1 MGSNKTFA
9 VSIDEIRQNFVF
21 GDTFTSGYTTS
32 VTMSDGSV
40 REIALR
46 PLMKNGHLVVE
57 LKDGTHLSY
66 MGPNGTT
73 THGMLMITL
82 TEIDAFGNDPESSA
96 R

>member
-21 GDTFTSGYTTS
+21 GDTFSESYARS
-32 VTMSDGSV
+32 VTMSDGTK

-46 PLMKNGHLVVE
+46 PMMKDGQLVLE

-66 MGPNGTT
+66 MGPNGVTV
-73 THGMLMITL
+73 HGTLMISH
-82 TEIDAFGNDPESSA
+82 TEIDVLTDDPESSS